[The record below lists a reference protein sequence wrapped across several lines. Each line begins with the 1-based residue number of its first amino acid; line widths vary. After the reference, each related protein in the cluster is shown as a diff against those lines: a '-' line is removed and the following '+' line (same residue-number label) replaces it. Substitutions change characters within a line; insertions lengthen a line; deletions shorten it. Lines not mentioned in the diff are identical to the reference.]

1 MVIRLPGVLAAGN
14 GVRGTQKVLRRVA
27 RYAVPSVLLV
37 VERAVLVQLDPEVEV
52 TERPTVM
59 TPDNGRRRV
68 FGVRDRERI
77 PLEWPA
83 RQR

>member
-1 MVIRLPGVLAAGN
+1 
-14 GVRGTQKVLRRVA
+14 
-27 RYAVPSVLLV
+27 
-37 VERAVLVQLDPEVEV
+37 
-52 TERPTVM
+52 VM